1 MNQQQRRLIIV
12 TGLSGA
18 GKTVVLHSLED
29 YSFYTIDNLPI
40 SLLDTFIA
48 QLISPES
55 KYPQDIAI
63 GIDARNSP
71 DELFQLPDILHSYR
85 KESINI
91 ELVFIDAS
99 NEVLVKRFSETRRKH
114 PLTSKDY
121 SLNDAIKHERKIMN
135 LFAEIAYFRIDTS
148 RMLLH
153 ELRDLVRERIANHAI
168 ASLSLQIMSFG
179 FKHGIPA
186 DADFVYD
193 LRCLPNPFWKKNLR
207 HFSGKDQPVID
218 FLSSQESVKKM
229 QEDLLEFFKYWI
241 TQFEKDNR
249 SYLSIALGCTGG
261 HHRSVYM
268 AEQLASAFI
277 YEDKQVIIRHRD
289 I

>member
-135 LFAEIAYFRIDTS
+135 LFAEIAYFKIDTS

-193 LRCLPNPFWKKNLR
+193 LRCLPNPFWEKKLR